1 MGVPILFSRWI
12 QTFLWIALA
21 CVVVSAT
28 ACSSSRPRSGGITK
42 VLDSGQKLPPPD
54 VVSAE
59 GEFEGVSEYRI
70 GAQDLLDISVF
81 QVEDLNRSVRVNSG
95 GQISLPLVGTLR
107 AGGRTVQEL
116 EAEIARK
123 LDEGFLQN
131 PQVTVFVKEFSS
143 QKVTMEGEI
152 AAPGVYPLTGKT
164 TLLQAVAMAHGL
176 GPLADPRGIVVFR
189 VIEGQKMAAVF
200 DLKAI
205 RTGDAEDPQ
214 IYGNDVVVVDTSGT
228 KSAMKRITESLS
240 VFNVFRIY

>member
-1 MGVPILFSRWI
+1 MSQKVLLILVVGF
-12 QTFLWIALA
+12 ALA
-21 CVVVSAT
+21 LAGCGSG
-28 ACSSSRPRSGGITK
+28 RPRSGGITK

-54 VVSAE
+54 VVSAA

-95 GQISLPLVGTLR
+95 GQISLPLVGSFR
-107 AGGRTVQEL
+107 AGGMTVQQL

-131 PQVTVFVKEFSS
+131 PQVTVFVKEFAS
-143 QKVTMEGEI
+143 QKITMEGEI

-164 TLLQAVAMAHGL
+164 TLLQAVAMGRGL
-176 GPLADPRGIVVFR
+176 GPLADARGIVVFR
-189 VIEGQKMAAVF
+189 VIDGQKMAAVF

-205 RTGDAEDPQ
+205 RSGNAEDPQ
-214 IYGNDVVVVDTSGT
+214 IYGNDVVVVDTSGP
-228 KSAMKRITESLS
+228 KSALKRITETVS
-240 VFNVFRIY
+240 VFNIFRIY

>member
-1 MGVPILFSRWI
+1 MGVSILFSRRFQLFFWV
-12 QTFLWIALA
+12 ALA
-21 CVVVSAT
+21 CVVMAAT
-28 ACSSSRPRSGGITK
+28 GCGSSRPRAGGVTK
-42 VLDSGQKLPPPD
+42 VLDTGQKLPPPD

-95 GQISLPLVGTLR
+95 GQISLPLVGTFR

-152 AAPGVYPLTGKT
+152 AGPGVYPLTGKT
-164 TLLQAVAMAHGL
+164 TLLQAVAMARGL

-189 VIEGQKMAAVF
+189 VIDGQKMAAVF

-214 IYGNDVVVVDTSGT
+214 IYGNDVVVVDTSGP
-228 KSAMKRITESLS
+228 KSALKRITETMS